1 MEYQLLTPSI
11 PVNDDLTPVEL
22 VFANRGMTPQEMFHY
37 LRTSEDDIIS
47 PTLIDNI
54 QQGAKMLIQHLFAGD
69 KIFIQV
75 DSDVDGYTSAA
86 LLINYINLIAPGHAQ
101 QKITYRIHEGKQ
113 HGIIL
118 DTIPKDVKLVII
130 PDAGRYLLP

>member
-11 PVNDDLTPVEL
+11 PVNDDLTPIEL

-54 QQGAKMLIQHLFAGD
+54 QWGAKMLIQHLFAGN
-69 KIFIQV
+69 KIFIQI